1 MEYYGYVGKIARINL
16 TEEKI
21 SFESLDLNMA
31 SKFIGASG
39 FAIRFLI
46 DEIDPTID
54 PFSPENKLI
63 IMTGALTGTIVPGA
77 NKFAVAAKSPLTMG
91 YGEAHAGGF
100 WGVELKRAGYDGL
113 IIEGKAEKP
122 VYIYIKDNLI
132 EIRNAVNL
140 WGKSTSKIDEI
151 IKDIHK
157 DRGVRVFSIGI
168 GGENLVRYACIVTE
182 ERIAGRTGMGAVMG
196 SKNLKAI
203 AVRGSGRIGIK
214 NYDRVRMLVK
224 RLYPTIMSYPPSQIR
239 ALYGT
244 NGEMPIFY
252 EYGDVPIKNF
262 SLGKWDGIKKISGK
276 AIVEKMLKRH
286 RACFNCPVHCWK
298 EVEVEIEGMGKIVTK
313 SPEYETATSLG
324 SNLLIDNP
332 EAIVYMSYLCNE
344 YGIDTISTGVTIAW
358 AMEAFERGA
367 LTEEDTG
374 GIELRWGDYNT
385 VIKLIE
391 MIAYRKGFGNILAEG
406 CRLASKLIDKGSEEY
421 AMHVKGVEV
430 PMHDPRAFK
439 GLGLQYATSNRGA
452 DHLYGFFVRIEQGER
467 MPDLKIYERVDR
479 FKDEGKGW
487 MVAVREDWDEIVD
500 SMGLCKFV
508 LIYPGHVAGFYS
520 LVTGISKTVRDLLKD
535 GERIFNLK
543 RLFNIACGIGRKDDV
558 LPKRFLKE
566 AFSEG
571 GAKGQVVNLDKMLR
585 EYYEYRDW
593 DEDGKPSRRKIEEL
607 GIFDILSQRYR
618 KLYL

>member
-113 IIEGKAEKP
+113 IIEGRAEKP

-140 WGKSTSKIDEI
+140 WGKSTSKTDEI

-157 DRGVRVFSIGI
+157 DREVRVFSIGI

-358 AMEAFERGA
+358 AMEAFEKGA

>member
-63 IMTGALTGTIVPGA
+63 IMTGALTGTIIPGA

-113 IIEGKAEKP
+113 IIEGRAEKP

-140 WGKSTSKIDEI
+140 WGKSTSKTDEI

-157 DRGVRVFSIGI
+157 DKGIRVFSIGI

-276 AIVEKMLKRH
+276 AIIEKMLKRH

-358 AMEAFERGA
+358 AMEAFEKGA

>member
-113 IIEGKAEKP
+113 IIEGRAEKP

-140 WGKSTSKIDEI
+140 WGKSTSKTDEI

-157 DRGVRVFSIGI
+157 DKGIRVFSIGI

-358 AMEAFERGA
+358 AMEAFEKGA

>member
-113 IIEGKAEKP
+113 IIEGRAEKP

-140 WGKSTSKIDEI
+140 WGKSTSKTDEI

-157 DRGVRVFSIGI
+157 DKGIRVFSIGI

-224 RLYPTIMSYPPSQIR
+224 RLYPAIMSYPPSQIR

-358 AMEAFERGA
+358 AMEAFEKGA

-520 LVTGISKTVRDLLKD
+520 LITGISKTVRDLLKD

>member
-63 IMTGALTGTIVPGA
+63 IMTGALTGTIIPGA

-113 IIEGKAEKP
+113 IIEGRAEKP

-140 WGKSTSKIDEI
+140 WGKSTSKTDEI

-157 DRGVRVFSIGI
+157 DKGIRVFSIGI

-214 NYDRVRMLVK
+214 NYDRVRMLIK

-276 AIVEKMLKRH
+276 AIIEKMLKRH

-358 AMEAFERGA
+358 AMEAFEKGA

>member
-113 IIEGKAEKP
+113 IIEGRAEKP
-122 VYIYIKDNLI
+122 VYIYVKDNLI

-140 WGKSTSKIDEI
+140 WGKSTSKTDEI

-157 DRGVRVFSIGI
+157 DKGIRVFSIGI

-224 RLYPTIMSYPPSQIR
+224 RLYPAIMSYPPSQIR

-358 AMEAFERGA
+358 AMEAFEKGA

-421 AMHVKGVEV
+421 AMHVKGVEI

>member
-46 DEIDPTID
+46 DEIDPAID

-113 IIEGKAEKP
+113 IIEGRAEKP

-140 WGKSTSKIDEI
+140 WGKSTSKTDKI

-224 RLYPTIMSYPPSQIR
+224 RLYPAIMSYPPSQIR

-358 AMEAFERGA
+358 AMEAFEKGA

-385 VIKLIE
+385 AIKLIE

>member
-140 WGKSTSKIDEI
+140 WGKSTSKTDEI

-262 SLGKWDGIKKISGK
+262 SLGKWDGIKKISGR

-358 AMEAFERGA
+358 AMEAFEKGA

>member
-63 IMTGALTGTIVPGA
+63 IMTGALTGTIIPGA

-113 IIEGKAEKP
+113 IIEGRAEKP

-140 WGKSTSKIDEI
+140 WGKSTSKTDEI

-157 DRGVRVFSIGI
+157 DKGIRVFSIGI

-276 AIVEKMLKRH
+276 AIIEKMLKRH

-358 AMEAFERGA
+358 AMEAFEKGA

-571 GAKGQVVNLDKMLR
+571 GAKGQVVNLNKMLR

>member
-1 MEYYGYVGKIARINL
+1 M
-16 TEEKI
+16 
-21 SFESLDLNMA
+21 
-31 SKFIGASG
+31 
-39 FAIRFLI
+39 
-46 DEIDPTID
+46 
-54 PFSPENKLI
+54 
-63 IMTGALTGTIVPGA
+63 
-77 NKFAVAAKSPLTMG
+77 
-91 YGEAHAGGF
+91 
-100 WGVELKRAGYDGL
+100 
-113 IIEGKAEKP
+113 IIEGKAKKP
-122 VYIYIKDNLI
+122 VYIYIKDDLI

-140 WGKSTSKIDEI
+140 WGKSTSKTDKM
-151 IKDIHK
+151 IKDIHGDK
-157 DRGVRVFSIGI
+157 GIRVFSIGI

-182 ERIAGRTGMGAVMG
+182 ERVAGRTGMGAVMG

-203 AVRGSGRIGIK
+203 AVKGSDRIGIK

-252 EYGDVPIKNF
+252 EYGDTPIKNF
-262 SLGKWDGIKKISGK
+262 SLGTWDGIEKISGK

-298 EVEVEIEGMGKIVTK
+298 EVEVEIEKLGKIVTK
-313 SPEYETATSLG
+313 SPEYETAASLG

-358 AMEAFERGA
+358 AMEAFERGE

-406 CRLASKLIDKGSEEY
+406 CRLASKLINKGSEEY

-520 LVTGISKTVRDLLKD
+520 LVTGINKTVRDLLKD

-543 RLFNIACGIGRKDDV
+543 RLFNIACGIRRKDDI

-593 DEDGKPSRRKIEEL
+593 DEDGKPSRRKVEEL

>member
-113 IIEGKAEKP
+113 IIEGRAEKP

-140 WGKSTSKIDEI
+140 WGKSTSKTDEI

-157 DRGVRVFSIGI
+157 DKGIRVFSIGI

-214 NYDRVRMLVK
+214 NYDRVRMLIK

-358 AMEAFERGA
+358 AMEAFEKGA

-385 VIKLIE
+385 AIKLIE

-571 GAKGQVVNLDKMLR
+571 GAKGQVVNLNKMLR

>member
-113 IIEGKAEKP
+113 IIEGRAEKP

-140 WGKSTSKIDEI
+140 WGKSTSKTDEI

-157 DRGVRVFSIGI
+157 DKGIRVFSIGI

-224 RLYPTIMSYPPSQIR
+224 RLYPAIMSYPPSQIR

-358 AMEAFERGA
+358 AMEAFEKGA

-571 GAKGQVVNLDKMLR
+571 GAKGQVVNLNKMLR

-607 GIFDILSQRYR
+607 EIFDILSQRYR

>member
-358 AMEAFERGA
+358 AMEAFEKGA

>member
-16 TEEKI
+16 TEDKI
-21 SFESLDLNMA
+21 SLESLDLNMA

-46 DEIDPTID
+46 EEVDPTVD

-77 NKFAVAAKSPLTMG
+77 NKFTVAAKSPLTMG

-113 IIEGKAEKP
+113 IIEGKAKKP
-122 VYIYIKDNLI
+122 VYIYIKDDLI

-140 WGKSTSKIDEI
+140 WGKSTSKTDKM
-151 IKDIHK
+151 IKDIHGDK
-157 DRGVRVFSIGI
+157 GIRVFSIGI

-182 ERIAGRTGMGAVMG
+182 ERVAGRTGMGAVMG

-203 AVRGSGRIGIK
+203 AVKGSDRIGIK

-252 EYGDVPIKNF
+252 EYGDTPIKNF
-262 SLGKWDGIKKISGK
+262 SLGTWDGIEKISGK

-298 EVEVEIEGMGKIVTK
+298 EVEVEIEKLGKIVTK
-313 SPEYETATSLG
+313 SPEYETAASLG

-358 AMEAFERGA
+358 AMEAFERGE

-406 CRLASKLIDKGSEEY
+406 CRLASKLINKGSEEY

-520 LVTGISKTVRDLLKD
+520 LVTGINKTVRDLLKD

-543 RLFNIACGIGRKDDV
+543 RLFNIACGIRRKDDI

-593 DEDGKPSRRKIEEL
+593 DEDGKPSRRKVEEL

>member
-113 IIEGKAEKP
+113 IIEGRAEKP

-140 WGKSTSKIDEI
+140 WGKSTSKTDEI

-157 DRGVRVFSIGI
+157 DKGIRVFSIGI

-214 NYDRVRMLVK
+214 NYDRVRMLIK

-358 AMEAFERGA
+358 AMEAFEKGA

-607 GIFDILSQRYR
+607 EIFDILSQRYR

>member
-63 IMTGALTGTIVPGA
+63 IMTGALTGTIIPGA

-113 IIEGKAEKP
+113 IIEGRAEKP

-140 WGKSTSKIDEI
+140 WGKSTSKTDEI

-157 DRGVRVFSIGI
+157 DKGIRVFSIGI

-214 NYDRVRMLVK
+214 NYDRVRMLIK

-276 AIVEKMLKRH
+276 AIIEKMLKRH

-358 AMEAFERGA
+358 AMEAFEKGA

-571 GAKGQVVNLDKMLR
+571 GAKGQVVNLNKMLR

>member
-113 IIEGKAEKP
+113 IIEGRAEKP

-140 WGKSTSKIDEI
+140 WGKSTSKTDEI

-157 DRGVRVFSIGI
+157 DKGIRVFSIGI

-214 NYDRVRMLVK
+214 NYDRVRMLIK

-244 NGEMPIFY
+244 NGEMPVFY

-358 AMEAFERGA
+358 AMEAFEKGA

-571 GAKGQVVNLDKMLR
+571 GAKGQVVNLNKMLR